1 MLFLL
6 LKYIRFYLGELHY
19 DIVKQSHQHQK
30 QRQLERT
37 RETCYFSRQ
46 GSLLSQN
53 PPPLGVGSMS
63 IETVRYCH
71 CRPNKLNIDL
81 ELKKGRRGAG
91 EIASIE
97 TEVQAVFLKTFT
109 HQSNR
114 RIAKMLGI
122 AHHWTITEIERR
134 NKTLKNLF
142 EEYRV
147 QIGNDYGTHLK
158 ESIEFI
164 LQGMDKSC

>member
-1 MLFLL
+1 M
-6 LKYIRFYLGELHY
+6 
-19 DIVKQSHQHQK
+19 
-30 QRQLERT
+30 
-37 RETCYFSRQ
+37 
-46 GSLLSQN
+46 GST
-53 PPPLGVGSMS
+53 S

-81 ELKKGRRGAG
+81 ELKKGWRGAG

-147 QIGNDYGTHLK
+147 QIGNDYGAHLK
-158 ESIEFI
+158 ESIGFI